1 MSGGRTWQAITRPHR
16 TGAVLLAA
24 AVPSRPATARRPQDP
39 GYHSHLRAT
48 HAIYLGCY
56 WPLRPKP
63 RDGLYTRFGIEIT
76 IVYGDYNTLFSQNIS
91 YLANIVCSIVLYNH
105 LHATNFHA
113 VMCRVNCRGKST
125 YVGHGMQAGRDYF
138 QGCKLWGGS
147 GDVHSCN
154 CCAPAHRTRPSCIFD
169 DIPTLFA
176 VQRDLVVPHYPT
188 RAATLLVFFTMVAQ
202 QANQQ

>member
-1 MSGGRTWQAITRPHR
+1 M
-16 TGAVLLAA
+16 LLAA
-24 AVPSRPATARRPQDP
+24 AVPSRPATVPSCYRPPATKTLDIILICARHMLSILVVTGRCGQSLAMGCTQSLASGSPL
-39 GYHSHLRAT
+39 YMETTTLCFLRT
-48 HAIYLGCY
+48 FLISQT
-56 WPLRPKP
+56 
-63 RDGLYTRFGIEIT
+63 LY
-76 IVYGDYNTLFSQNIS
+76 
-91 YLANIVCSIVLYNH
+91 AVLYNH

-113 VMCRVNCRGKST
+113 VMWRVNCRRKST

-154 CCAPAHRTRPSCIFD
+154 NCCAPTHRTRPSCIFD

-202 QANQQ
+202 QAHQQ